1 MKPWGFW
8 LSVSPPGVRDRPL
21 PDELS
26 CVILPGPPPVA
37 GVLPLV
43 LAPPLPEDMETDE
56 EPLPLLEA
64 EEPPLPSPPLPLLRL
79 PAELPV
85 RCRPAYRVALE
96 G

>member
-1 MKPWGFW
+1 M
-8 LSVSPPGVRDRPL
+8 SVSPPVRVRPL

-37 GVLPLV
+37 GVLPLL
-43 LAPPLPEDMETDE
+43 LALPLPEDMEADE

-64 EEPPLPSPPLPLLRL
+64 EEPPLPSPPLPLLPL

-85 RCRPAYRVALE
+85 RCRPACRMASE